1 MNRTAGFLFVLMTAV
16 MLITAEPAHALGK
29 KRRAQDT
36 QAFPVRTVSVGR
48 IYDTG
53 FKLPD
58 GRTQV
63 NMQQALPILLA
74 TQIADGSD
82 KIRVAALGSAPSRYV
97 ISGGVTSFV
106 AEVADFGVTFGYK
119 PGTGDV
125 GNGSLQGANGKV
137 DVRIGELEMD
147 FHIVDTSVTPNVIVV
162 AKFAAA
168 RDLGVQLEA
177 SMDFGDIDL
186 GARFV
191 YDSPVTKFFRRA
203 LKKIVERMSADPQTN
218 FRMDWEATLTRVDF
232 NLKRVFFGAGLR
244 DGIEPRNV
252 FTVYD
257 GNRRMGEIRVE
268 RAEIDESSAFFK
280 DDADGRLLES
290 SRQGDPVR
298 VFFKQAP

>member
-1 MNRTAGFLFVLMTAV
+1 MNRTRAVFLVLTIFLVSSAGGT
-16 MLITAEPAHALGK
+16 AHAMGK

-58 GRTQV
+58 GRNQV

-82 KIRVAALGSAPSRYV
+82 KIRVAALGGTPARYV

-147 FHIVDTSVTPNVIVV
+147 FHVVDTSVTPNVVVV
-162 AKFAAA
+162 AKFASA
-168 RDLGVQLEA
+168 RDLGVKLEA
-177 SMDFGDIDL
+177 TMDFGDIDL

-203 LKKIVERMSADPQTN
+203 LKKIVERMSEDPQTN
-218 FRMDWEATLTRVDF
+218 FRMDWEAALTRVDF
-232 NLKRVFFGAGLR
+232 DLKRVFFEAGLR

-257 GNRRMGEIRVE
+257 GDRRIGEIRVE
-268 RAEIDESSAFFK
+268 RAELDQSSAFFK
-280 DDADGRLLES
+280 DDADGRLLKS